1 MSEHVTIDDRLKGP
15 LSGVRVI
22 EMGQLVAGP
31 FVGSRMADFGAEVIK
46 VESPGQGDAMRHWG
60 HHRYKGR
67 SLWWPVLARNKK
79 TISANLREKRGQ
91 DLVRRLIEQAD
102 VLVEN
107 FKPGTL
113 EKWGLGPEALH
124 AINPGLI
131 IARVSGFGQTGP
143 YSSRPGFASVG
154 EAMGGLRYIN
164 GFPDQPPPRTGIS
177 LGDSLAGMFATQG
190 VLMALYWRDTIG
202 KGKGQV
208 VDASITESCFAM
220 LESAL
225 PEYDKVGFIRQ
236 PSGTGL
242 ANVSPSNIFPTKDE
256 KWVVIAANLDAMF
269 KRLCDAM
276 EQPELADDPR
286 YSTHQVRGENCDELD
301 ARIADWTRG
310 FTAAELDV
318 RLDEHGVVSG
328 PIYSIEDIANDPHFQ
343 ARDMIQRYQ
352 DDELGEIAVPGF
364 VPVLSETKSEI
375 AWLGSSEVGAHNEEI
390 YCGLLGMTPAELQEL
405 ENDGII

>member
-91 DLVRRLIEQAD
+91 DLVCRLVEQAD

-352 DDELGEIAVPGF
+352 DDDLGDIAVPGF